1 MLFAKDLR
9 VLLIDESTENF
20 SPFESTNNN
29 PMSAVVVEYGHRTAD
44 GLSFCAVCFHYPANL
59 RQPLVFVKG
68 KDLPFFIFFF
78 CPLTP

>member
-59 RQPLVFVKG
+59 RQPLVFVK
-68 KDLPFFIFFF
+68 KKFRLFSSFF
-78 CPLTP
+78 PAP